1 MKRTTKIELNAAV
14 RVLNQLVG
22 ANPVAHQ
29 PGSYILAGAYGG
41 WQLQRIH
48 PSGGNESMTTG
59 YRSKRELYDLIL
71 SMRTGVVIG
80 LSQPVTI

>member
-1 MKRTTKIELNAAV
+1 MKRTTKFELTAAV

-29 PGSYILAGAYGG
+29 PGTYVLAGAYGG

-48 PSGGNESMTTG
+48 PSGGNESVTTG
-59 YRSKRELYDLIL
+59 YRSKRELLDLIHAY
-71 SMRTGVVIG
+71 RAG
-80 LSQPVTI
+80 LREGMGQPLTN

>member
-1 MKRTTKIELNAAV
+1 MKRTTKIELNSAV
-14 RVLNQLVG
+14 RILNQMVG

-48 PSGGNESMTTG
+48 PSGGNESVTTG
-59 YRSKRELYDLIL
+59 YRSKRELLDLIHAY
-71 SMRTGVVIG
+71 RAG
-80 LSQPVTI
+80 LREGMGMPLKT

>member
-1 MKRTTKIELNAAV
+1 MKRTTKIELTAAV

-29 PGSYILAGAYGG
+29 PGTYVLAGAYGG

-48 PSGGNESMTTG
+48 PSGGNESVTTG
-59 YRSKRELYDLIL
+59 YRSKRELLDLIHAIRYGIREGM
-71 SMRTGVVIG
+71 SMPIKT
-80 LSQPVTI
+80 